1 MLHIQ
6 PATKTQSRLRLAL
19 FGPSGSGKTMS
30 ALRIGTGLLEPG
42 QRLGVIDTERG
53 SAAKYSDRWPFD
65 VVNLPTANPKD
76 YTAAIDLFTQAG
88 HDVLI
93 IDSLSHAWEWILDLV
108 DKLGTTKFRSN
119 KWAAWSE
126 ATPLHQHLVDAI
138 LAYPGHVIVT
148 MRSKTEWTVEE
159 DGGKRTP
166 VRVGLAPRQRDG
178 LEYEFDLVMELNAEN
193 IGRVLKDRTGGALQD
208 ALIERPDEET
218 GRRLAE
224 WLSAGAP
231 PDAPAHATR
240 TTATLGGLTSEK
252 AATLERILRDA
263 GHDPLSFAARVTG
276 RTIAALADLNTSEAR
291 RVYDAGTAAPP
302 APAPAAAPSPVE
314 VPDGPTEARARL
326 AAAGITKARDQ
337 KAAIDAIGL
346 EAILTSDPEDLPVLL
361 DAARHTADAGGAA

>member
-30 ALRIGTGLLEPG
+30 ALRIGTGLLEPS

-65 VVNLPTANPKD
+65 VINLPTANPKD

-231 PDAPAHATR
+231 ADAPAHATR

-302 APAPAAAPSPVE
+302 APAPAAAQSPVE

-361 DAARHTADAGGAA
+361 DAARHAARDGSAA